1 MCVGVGS
8 HDLEGGFNS
17 PSRGIVHAINL
28 VLCIVKDSRV
38 RQCNEGSSDGDA
50 DVESPQLHCF
60 YIMSPWCTG
69 HHGDIYNRTSDVKG
83 RQAEWHPLI
92 QLMTHHVDAV
102 LLAN

>member
-17 PSRGIVHAINL
+17 PSRRIVHAINL

-38 RQCNEGSSDGDA
+38 RQCYEGSSDGDA

-60 YIMSPWCTG
+60 YRHHCVLIIMVTFIKSW
-69 HHGDIYNRTSDVKG
+69 DI
-83 RQAEWHPLI
+83 
-92 QLMTHHVDAV
+92 
-102 LLAN
+102 